1 VPGKPRNLS
10 AGYTPLVKWGLPGV
24 FLFESIWYFTSWMSY
39 LQDGGYVPP
48 AFILHAFGSIA
59 LLFWLAATCLGLKR
73 VALTEDALHV
83 SNFRREI
90 VVPLREIASVGH
102 GRLGL
107 RAIVVRLVRETEFG
121 SRIAFLPKRSFGGL
135 LWYSPIVD
143 RLRDA
148 VAAAKKAPPI

>member
-24 FLFESIWYFTSWMSY
+24 FLFEAIWYFTNWMSTVET
-39 LQDGGYVPP
+39 GEYVPP
-48 AFILHAFGSIA
+48 AVIIYAFACIG
-59 LLFWLAATCLGLKR
+59 LFFWLAATCLGLKR

-90 VVPLREIASVGH
+90 VVPLREVVSVRH
-102 GRLGL
+102 ARLGL

-121 SRIAFLPKRSFGGL
+121 SSIAFLPKRSFGRF
-135 LWYSPIVD
+135 LWHSPIVD

-148 VAAAKKAPPI
+148 VAAAKKTPPI